1 MPKFKVRRD
10 AIFMNGISASG
21 TTTQTGPLNLSGTL
35 TITGSPLAL
44 STTARVTKDIYIS
57 PFVWGGT
64 GSPLASGTGASL
76 TDMDCLGGCWPA
88 IRFGHVGSTC
98 PIFTVIGAPLDA
110 DSTASASLLIDWST
124 GSAGALA
131 GNIAVWAASVFYL
144 KSGSTTAEW
153 TSAGSGQVV
162 ASLLDTSACTYGSAV
177 VATFNAING
186 SPIGIRLIHN
196 SESAS
201 DGSGSNT
208 LMLGAR
214 VRYTANKLGA

>member
-10 AIFMNGISASG
+10 AVFMNGISASG
-21 TTTQTGPLNLSGTL
+21 SFSL
-35 TITGSPLAL
+35 TGSPITL
-44 STTARVTKDIYIS
+44 STGARVTKDIFIS
-57 PFVWGGT
+57 PFVFGGT
-64 GSPLASGTGASL
+64 GSPLQSGTGASL
-76 TDMDCLGGCWPA
+76 TSMDCLAGQWPA

-98 PIFTVIGAPLDA
+98 PVFAIVGAPLDA
-110 DSTASASLLIDWST
+110 DSTASASLLIDWAT
-124 GSAGALA
+124 GSAGALP
-131 GNIAVWAASVFYL
+131 GNIAVWAASVYYL

-153 TSAGSGQVV
+153 TQAGSGQVV
-162 ASLLDTSACTYGSAV
+162 ASILDTSACVYGSA
-177 VATFNAING
+177 TITSFNAING
-186 SPIGIRLIHN
+186 SPIGIRLIHD